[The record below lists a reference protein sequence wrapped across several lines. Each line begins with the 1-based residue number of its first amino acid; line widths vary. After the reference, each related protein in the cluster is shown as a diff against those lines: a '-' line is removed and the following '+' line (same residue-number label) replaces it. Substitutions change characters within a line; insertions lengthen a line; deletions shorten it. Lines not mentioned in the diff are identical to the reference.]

1 MSQTEYQIKPGN
13 ITNNS
18 EETSSVSKISYEIEN
33 ANNNGLKKHK
43 IDTQISILQKFNKF
57 PKKLKYVDSY
67 TDPKTGTTTT
77 AFLNKDT
84 GKLTV
89 GMTGTNFHGEQLK
102 RVGASLVSPWVK
114 ASKQDYKDTA
124 ETLKDL
130 GADAN
135 IGLHSITN
143 KDAQFKG
150 TQQFIKNLQ
159 KEYDIDIITGHSLGG
174 RDAIIIGTSNGIKKN
189 VVYNPAPL
197 AVKETRILKTPLS
210 LLLSSYFD
218 KKLSSDF
225 DTKNDADVDELL
237 KKYDGNILRIV
248 SDKDWLNG
256 NVKHLDYV
264 SAGDELIL
272 KNGKSHSID
281 GFMSANEQKVIK
293 KVLKKLEKY
302 EEANDKTYINAKK
315 QTKNKLGKVD
325 EVRANLLQ
333 ASGGALSS
341 SQQKLLECLTAL
353 SIAEGLNQLVEEEFQ
368 RLKKMYHEMD
378 KKFEKNWEEAQESG
392 NEIGKHLSGDE
403 VLSALDAG
411 NVNEYKL
418 VTTPQNKISIKLSQL
433 SNVSLQY
440 SMYVSKIKNS
450 INEIVNK
457 DQMLASQI
465 GSLM

>member
-1 MSQTEYQIKPGN
+1 MSQTDYQIKQKN
-13 ITNNS
+13 IKNNT
-18 EETSSVSKISYEIEN
+18 EETSAVSMISYEIEN
-33 ANNNGLKKHK
+33 ANDNGLDNSK
-43 IDTQISILQKFNKF
+43 IKSQIDELRSKNNF
-57 PKKLKYVDSY
+57 PKNLDYVDSY

-89 GMTGTNFHGEQLK
+89 GMTGTNVHGKQIK
-102 RVGASLVSPWVK
+102 RVLASLVDSQVK

-130 GADAN
+130 KSDAN
-135 IGLHSITN
+135 IGMRSVTH
-143 KDAQFKG
+143 KDAHFKN
-150 TQQFIKNLQ
+150 TQQFIEKLQ

-174 RDAIIIGTSNGIKKN
+174 RDAIIIGTSNGIKKI

-197 AVKETRILKTPLS
+197 AIKETRLFKKPSS

-218 KKLSSDF
+218 AKKD
-225 DTKNDADVDELL
+225 DEVDELL
-237 KKYDGNILRIV
+237 KNYDGNILRIV
-248 SDKDWLNG
+248 SDKDELNKR
-256 NVKHLDYV
+256 VKHYNYV
-264 SAGDELIL
+264 LAGDELIL
-272 KNGKSHSID
+272 KNGKGHAMD
-281 GFMSANEQKVIK
+281 GFMSSDEQKIIR
-293 KVLKKLEKY
+293 KVLKKIEKY
-302 EEANDKTYINAKK
+302 QEANDKTYINAKK
-315 QTKNKLGKVD
+315 QTENKLGKVD

-341 SQQKLLECLTAL
+341 SQQKLLKYLTAL
-353 SIAEGLNQLVEEEFQ
+353 SIAEGLNQLVEEEFR
-368 RLKKMYHEMD
+368 RLKKMYNEMD

-392 NEIGKHLSGDE
+392 NEIGKHLSSDE

-418 VTTPQNKISIKLSQL
+418 VTAPQNEISIKLREL
-433 SNVSLQY
+433 SNISSQY
-440 SMYVSKIKNS
+440 SIYVSKIKNS

>member
-1 MSQTEYQIKPGN
+1 MSQKNYQIDHGN
-13 ITNNS
+13 ITSNS

-33 ANNNGLKKHK
+33 ANNNGLEKWKIKK
-43 IDTQISILQKFNKF
+43 QIRGLKNDNNF
-57 PKKLKYVDSY
+57 PKNLDYVDSY

-89 GMTGTNFHGEQLK
+89 GMTGTNVHGKQIK
-102 RVGASLVSPWVK
+102 RVLASLVDSQVK

-130 GADAN
+130 KSDAN
-135 IGLHSITN
+135 IGMRSVTH
-143 KDAQFKG
+143 KDAHFKN
-150 TQQFIKNLQ
+150 TQQFIEKLQ

-174 RDAIIIGTSNGIKKN
+174 RDAIIIGTSNGIKKI

-197 AVKETRILKTPLS
+197 AIKETRLFKKPSS

-218 KKLSSDF
+218 AKKD
-225 DTKNDADVDELL
+225 DEVDELL
-237 KKYDGNILRIV
+237 KNYDGNILRIV
-248 SDKDWLNG
+248 SDKDELNER
-256 NVKHLDYV
+256 VKHHNYV
-264 SAGDELIL
+264 LAGDELIL
-272 KNGKSHSID
+272 KNGKGHAMD
-281 GFMSANEQKVIK
+281 GFMSSDEQKIIR
-293 KVLKKLEKY
+293 KVLKKIEKY
-302 EEANDKTYINAKK
+302 QEANDKTYINAKK
-315 QTKNKLGKVD
+315 QTENKLGKVD

-341 SQQKLLECLTAL
+341 SQQKLLKYLTAL
-353 SIAEGLNQLVEEEFQ
+353 SIAEGLNQLVEEEFR
-368 RLKKMYHEMD
+368 RLKKMYNEMD
-378 KKFEKNWEEAQESG
+378 KKFEKNWEGAQESG
-392 NEIGKHLSGDE
+392 NEIGKHLSSDE

-418 VTTPQNKISIKLSQL
+418 VTAPQNEISIKLREL
-433 SNVSLQY
+433 SNISSQY
-440 SMYVSKIKNS
+440 SIYVSKIKNS

>member
-1 MSQTEYQIKPGN
+1 M
-13 ITNNS
+13 
-18 EETSSVSKISYEIEN
+18 SKISYEIEN
-33 ANNNGLKKHK
+33 ANNNGLNRVK
-43 IDTQISILQKFNKF
+43 INDQMEGLKENGKF
-57 PKKLKYVDSY
+57 PPNLDYFDSY

-102 RVGASLVSPWVK
+102 RVGASLFNPQVK
-114 ASKQDYKDTA
+114 ASKQDYKDIV

-130 GADAN
+130 RSDAN
-135 IGLHSITN
+135 IGLHSVTN
-143 KDAQFKG
+143 KDAHFKD
-150 TQQFIKNLQ
+150 TQQFIKELQ
-159 KEYDIDIITGHSLGG
+159 KDYDIDIITGHSLGG
-174 RDAIIIGTSNGIKKN
+174 RDAIIIGTSNGIKKI

-197 AVKETRILKTPLS
+197 AVKEPRILKTPLS
-210 LLLSSYFD
+210 LLLSSYYD
-218 KKLSSDF
+218 M
-225 DTKNDADVDELL
+225 KNDAEVDELL
-237 KKYDGNILRIV
+237 KNYDGNILRFV

-450 INEIVNK
+450 INEIINK

-465 GSLM
+465 GSLI

>member
-1 MSQTEYQIKPGN
+1 M
-13 ITNNS
+13 
-18 EETSSVSKISYEIEN
+18 
-33 ANNNGLKKHK
+33 
-43 IDTQISILQKFNKF
+43 
-57 PKKLKYVDSY
+57 
-67 TDPKTGTTTT
+67 
-77 AFLNKDT
+77 
-84 GKLTV
+84 
-89 GMTGTNFHGEQLK
+89 
-102 RVGASLVSPWVK
+102 
-114 ASKQDYKDTA
+114 
-124 ETLKDL
+124 
-130 GADAN
+130 
-135 IGLHSITN
+135 
-143 KDAQFKG
+143 
-150 TQQFIKNLQ
+150 Q
-159 KEYDIDIITGHSLGG
+159 KEYDIEIITGHSLGG
-174 RDAIIIGTSNGIKKN
+174 RDAIIIGTSNGIKKI

-197 AVKETRILKTPLS
+197 AIKGTRILKTPLS
-210 LLLSSYFD
+210 PLLSSYFD
-218 KKLSSDF
+218 
-225 DTKNDADVDELL
+225 TKNDDDVDELL

-248 SDKDWLNG
+248 SDKDELNER
-256 NVKHLDYV
+256 VKHSDYV

-272 KNGKSHSID
+272 KNGKGHSMD

-403 VLSALDAG
+403 VLSALNAG

-418 VTTPQNKISIKLSQL
+418 VTTPQNEISIKLSHL
-433 SNVSLQY
+433 SNVSSQY